1 MAPRALRQPAS
12 LRLGSALF
20 LTTWCLIAAFPIVW
34 IAAMSIK
41 TPVDSFAASPLDV
54 VLGPATLARERG
66 LSALDSGVG
75 LVVLWLAARIAFG
88 PLSRL
93 ARRLDRVATLVIS
106 WGLVA
111 LSLYAAASWLLPLPV
126 LDVGGGG
133 AAVWATLGVLLAALV
148 ALPLTRSGAAPALFG
163 WVGAAAVFAV
173 AFVAVFFVVLP
184 VALGALNG
192 LAGPLGRPIIGFTTE
207 HYLAVWVENEFW
219 RNFVNSLIV
228 TTGVVT
234 VSLTV
239 GTLAGYGLARSGS
252 QLAFWI
258 LIAGL
263 VFRALPHSVLV
274 AGYLPVF
281 INSAE
286 ILEPILGESAPTLY
300 GQPLAV
306 IAVLVAI
313 NQPFTIWM
321 LRSFFQNIPMDLDE
335 AARVD
340 GCTHFQAFRWVIMPV
355 MWPGVITTGLFSFL
369 LAYNDFLV
377 TSLLLDAQNQT
388 MVPAIA
394 SYFNRE
400 TTTTDQVE
408 AIAAAVSIT
417 APLFLLV
424 MVFQRQIISGLTAG
438 AVKG

>member
-1 MAPRALRQPAS
+1 MADASVPRALRQPVS
-12 LRLGSALF
+12 LRIASNAF
-20 LTTWCLIAAFPIVW
+20 LLVWLLLAAFPLFWVLAMSFKSPVDAFSASAWEVVTGPRTLADGNGLSVIDIVLGLA
-34 IAAMSIK
+34 IAWMSIK
-41 TPVDSFAASPLDV
+41 AATRWLAPMVAGEGTGQKVFSWAVIVIGFAVLF
-54 VLGPATLARERG
+54 VLGFFFVLP
-66 LSALDSGVG
+66 GV
-75 LVVLWLAARIAFG
+75 
-88 PLSRL
+88 
-93 ARRLDRVATLVIS
+93 
-106 WGLVA
+106 
-111 LSLYAAASWLLPLPV
+111 
-126 LDVGGGG
+126 
-133 AAVWATLGVLLAALV
+133 
-148 ALPLTRSGAAPALFG
+148 AAPLER
-163 WVGAAAVFAV
+163 
-173 AFVAVFFVVLP
+173 L
-184 VALGALNG
+184 L
-192 LAGPLGRPIIGFTTE
+192 GPLGTPILGLTTE
-207 HYLAVWVENEFW
+207 HYRAVWVENAFHENF
-219 RNFVNSLIV
+219 RNSMIV
-228 TTGVVT
+228 TFGVVT

-252 QLAFWI
+252 TFAFWI
-258 LIAGL
+258 LIIAL

-286 ILEPILGESAPTLY
+286 ILRPILGENAPTLY

-306 IAVLVAI
+306 IAVLVSI

-321 LRSFFQNIPMDLDE
+321 LRSFFQNIPVDLDE
-335 AARVD
+335 SARVD

-377 TSLLLDAQNQT
+377 TSLLLDASNQT

-394 SYFNRE
+394 GYFNRE

-408 AIAAAVSIT
+408 AVAAAVSIT

-424 MVFQRQIISGLTAG
+424 MIFQRQIVSGLTAG

>member
-1 MAPRALRQPAS
+1 MAFGADRGRPAPAACTGWRADRDGSHHLGLTAGAAWLALSGIGLLPGPIDHPVGVVFWLAVAAALGWWVARPAT
-12 LRLGSALF
+12 RNKTGVIALGWILAAAIFAAGFALVF
-20 LTTWCLIAAFPIVW
+20 AIVLPAIMGLVNGALGTLGEPVLGVTLDYYRAVW
-34 IAAMSIK
+34 IDNA
-41 TPVDSFAASPLDV
+41 
-54 VLGPATLARERG
+54 
-66 LSALDSGVG
+66 
-75 LVVLWLAARIAFG
+75 
-88 PLSRL
+88 
-93 ARRLDRVATLVIS
+93 
-106 WGLVA
+106 
-111 LSLYAAASWLLPLPV
+111 
-126 LDVGGGG
+126 
-133 AAVWATLGVLLAALV
+133 
-148 ALPLTRSGAAPALFG
+148 
-163 WVGAAAVFAV
+163 
-173 AFVAVFFVVLP
+173 
-184 VALGALNG
+184 
-192 LAGPLGRPIIGFTTE
+192 
-207 HYLAVWVENEFW
+207 FW

-228 TTGVVT
+228 TAGVVT

-252 QLAFWI
+252 QLAFWL
-258 LIAGL
+258 LITAL

-274 AGYLPVF
+274 AGYLPWF

-286 ILEPILGESAPTLY
+286 ILQPILGDAAPTLY
-300 GQPLAV
+300 GKPWAV

-321 LRSFFQNIPMDLDE
+321 LRSFFQNIPIDLDE

-340 GCTHFQAFRWVIMPV
+340 GCTHFKAFREVIMPV

-408 AIAAAVSIT
+408 AVAAAVSIT
-417 APLFLLV
+417 APLFILV
-424 MVFQRQIISGLTAG
+424 MVFQRQIVSGLTAG

>member
-1 MAPRALRQPAS
+1 MTDTAMPRAMRQPVGLKLAS
-12 LRLGSALF
+12 AAFLAFWLF
-20 LTTWCLIAAFPIVW
+20 LAAFPLFW
-34 IAAMSIK
+34 ILAMSFKSPI
-41 TPVDSFAASPLDV
+41 DAFSASAWNV
-54 VLGPATLARERG
+54 ITGPRTLADGDG
-66 LSALDSGVG
+66 LSAVDIALGLAVAWLSVRAATRWLRPMAVG
-75 LVVLWLAARIAFG
+75 EGTVQRIF
-88 PLSRL
+88 
-93 ARRLDRVATLVIS
+93 S
-106 WGLVA
+106 W
-111 LSLYAAASWLLPLPV
+111 
-126 LDVGGGG
+126 
-133 AAVWATLGVLLAALV
+133 AVAALGFAV
-148 ALPLTRSGAAPALFG
+148 LFVIGFFFLVPVVAAPLE
-163 WVGAAAVFAV
+163 
-173 AFVAVFFVVLP
+173 
-184 VALGALNG
+184 G
-192 LAGPLGRPIIGFTTE
+192 LLGPLGRPILGMTGE
-207 HYLAVWVENEFW
+207 HYHAVWVENAFW
-219 RNFVNSLIV
+219 ENFRNSLIV
-228 TTGVVT
+228 TLGVVT

-252 QLAFWI
+252 TLAFWI
-258 LIAGL
+258 LIVAL

-286 ILEPILGESAPTLY
+286 ILRPILGDNAPTLY

-321 LRSFFQNIPMDLDE
+321 LRSFFQNIPVDLDE
-335 AARVD
+335 SARVD

-369 LAYNDFLV
+369 LAYNDLLV
-377 TSLLLDAQNQT
+377 TSLLLDASNQT
-388 MVPAIA
+388 MVLAIA

-408 AIAAAVSIT
+408 AVAAAVSIT

-424 MVFQRQIISGLTAG
+424 MVFQRQIVSGLTAG

>member
-1 MAPRALRQPAS
+1 MSDASLPRAMRQPATLKAAS
-12 LRLGSALF
+12 NAFLLVWLF
-20 LTTWCLIAAFPIVW
+20 LAAFPLFW
-34 IAAMSIK
+34 ILAMSFK
-41 TPVDSFAASPLDV
+41 SPVDAFSSSAWEV
-54 VLGPATLARERG
+54 IRGPRTLSDGNG
-66 LSALDSGVG
+66 LSLVDIALG
-75 LVVLWLAARIAFG
+75 I
-88 PLSRL
+88 
-93 ARRLDRVATLVIS
+93 
-106 WGLVA
+106 
-111 LSLYAAASWLLPLPV
+111 
-126 LDVGGGG
+126 
-133 AAVWATLGVLLAALV
+133 
-148 ALPLTRSGAAPALFG
+148 
-163 WVGAAAVFAV
+163 AVFWLSVKAATRWLMPMAAGDGTLQRIFSWAV
-173 AFVAVFFVVLP
+173 IALGFAVLFVIGFFVAVP
-184 VALGALNG
+184 WVAGPLEAL
-192 LAGPLGRPIIGFTTE
+192 LGPLGRPVLGLTTQ
-207 HYLAVWVENEFW
+207 HYEAVWVENAFYE
-219 RNFVNSLIV
+219 NFQNSLIV
-228 TTGVVT
+228 TFGVVS

-252 QLAFWI
+252 TLAFWI
-258 LIAGL
+258 LIVAL

-286 ILEPILGESAPTLY
+286 ILRPILGENAPTLY

-306 IAVLVAI
+306 IAVLVSI

-321 LRSFFQNIPMDLDE
+321 LRSFFQNIPVDLDE
-335 AARVD
+335 SARVD

-377 TSLLLDAQNQT
+377 TSLLLDASNQT

-394 SYFNRE
+394 GYFNRE

-408 AIAAAVSIT
+408 AVAAAVSIT

-424 MVFQRQIISGLTAG
+424 MIFQRQIVSGLTAG

>member
-1 MAPRALRQPAS
+1 MSAPKALRQPAS
-12 LRLGSALF
+12 LRLVSAAF
-20 LTTWCLIAAFPIVW
+20 LAFWCLIAAFPIFW
-34 IAAMSIK
+34 IAVMSIK
-41 TPVDSFAASPLDV
+41 VPIDAFAANPLDV
-54 VLGPATLARERG
+54 ILGPLTKAQGDG
-66 LSALDSGVG
+66 LSLLGIVAWIGFLWLTFRVCTRLLPALVSRHAPFGSAALGWLIAALAAGVLFVLLGFGVLVPLVRALDG
-75 LVVLWLAARIAFG
+75 
-88 PLSRL
+88 
-93 ARRLDRVATLVIS
+93 
-106 WGLVA
+106 
-111 LSLYAAASWLLPLPV
+111 
-126 LDVGGGG
+126 
-133 AAVWATLGVLLAALV
+133 
-148 ALPLTRSGAAPALFG
+148 
-163 WVGAAAVFAV
+163 
-173 AFVAVFFVVLP
+173 
-184 VALGALNG
+184 ALGLEPLIG
-192 LAGPLGRPIIGFTTE
+192 LTTQ
-207 HYLAVWVENEFW
+207 HYQAVWVENAFW
-219 RNFVNSLIV
+219 RNFVNSMIV
-228 TTGVVT
+228 TGGVVT

-252 QLAFWI
+252 NLAFWI
-258 LIAGL
+258 LIVAL

-286 ILEPILGESAPTLY
+286 ILRPILGDAAPTLY

-321 LRSFFQNIPMDLDE
+321 LRSFFQNIPADLDE

-377 TSLLLDAQNQT
+377 TSLLLDASNQT

-408 AIAAAVSIT
+408 AVAAAVSIT

-424 MVFQRQIISGLTAG
+424 MVFQRQIVSGLTAG